1 MFKESFNE
9 LDMTSDVLQFDAFCF
24 SLKCL
29 KESFNE
35 LDMTSDVLQFDAFC
49 FSLNV

>member
-1 MFKESFNE
+1 
-9 LDMTSDVLQFDAFCF
+9 MTSDVL
-24 SLKCL
+24 SLMLFVSECL